1 MTNNLIRN
9 LNSDQIQA
17 VTYKGKHLLVLAGA
31 GSGKTKVLTHRAAWL
46 VNEKVTDAENIIL
59 LTFTNKAA
67 NEMKQRIIS
76 LIGTH
81 PFFAGTFHSFCVKVL
96 RKHGKSIGISP
107 GFIIYDE
114 EDQKEAIKDIL
125 ENLKLSNDSYK
136 PGSIATAISEAK
148 NQMIKP
154 LEYAEFA
161 HGEWQE
167 TIFKIYLE
175 YEKYLKNSNA
185 LDFDDLLIKTVNLFS
200 SDKNALDKWQKQ
212 LTNILVDEWQ
222 DTNKIQYKLIKLL
235 VGEGTNLTAVGDPSQ
250 SIYSWR
256 GADYK
261 NVNYLL
267 NDYPNIK
274 VVNLELNYRST
285 ENILEA
291 ANQII
296 KKNTSHP
303 VLQLRSKRGK
313 GEKITIYC
321 AENELDEAKYI
332 VDQVSQLGKRGI
344 RYSDIAVLYRMNAQS
359 RVLEEALLHAG
370 IPYNLIG
377 AIRFYSRK
385 EIKDI
390 LSYLRI
396 FANGKDNVSQKRAEK
411 LGKRSYQNFLKYK
424 NQILDKI
431 DELQTI
437 EILDGIISAT
447 NYLSKFKRNTED
459 NIQRLENIK
468 ELRSVA
474 NQFPNIYEFLETVA
488 LVETRQ
494 DQNLFSENYTEG
506 KVNLMTIHSAKGL
519 EFSVVFIVGMEE
531 GIFPHLRSI
540 FDSAG
545 IEEERRLAYVAITR
559 AKEKLYLSYASKRL
573 FFGQKQSNPP
583 SRFIMDIPENLLET
597 KIVKKYDNYYLEEYK
612 RERIS
617 DDYDF

>member
-1 MTNNLIRN
+1 MTNNLIKN
-9 LNSDQIQA
+9 LNSEQVQA

-46 VNEKVTDAENIIL
+46 ISEKLADAENIIL

-67 NEMKQRIIS
+67 NEMKQRIIY
-76 LIGTH
+76 LTGTH

-96 RKHGKSIGISP
+96 RKHGKLIGISP
-107 GFIIYDE
+107 NFIIYDE

-136 PGSIATAISEAK
+136 TASIVTAISESK
-148 NQMIKP
+148 NQMIRP

-161 HGEWQE
+161 YGEWQE
-167 TIFKIYLE
+167 TIFKVYLE

-200 SDKNALDKWQKQ
+200 SDKNALNKWQKQ

-235 VGEGTNLTAVGDPSQ
+235 VGESTNLTAVGDPSQ

-303 VLQLRSKRGK
+303 VLQLRSKKGK

-332 VDQVSQLGKRGI
+332 VDQVSQFGKQGI
-344 RYSDIAVLYRMNAQS
+344 RYSDIAILYRTNAQS

-377 AIRFYSRK
+377 GIRFYSRK

-390 LSYLRI
+390 LSYLRLL
-396 FANGKDNVSQKRAEK
+396 ANEKDNVSQKRAEK
-411 LGKRSYQNFLKYK
+411 LGKRSYQNFLNYK

-459 NIQRLENIK
+459 HVQRLENIK

-474 NQFPNIYEFLETVA
+474 NQFPNIYEFLETVS

-494 DQNLFSENYTEG
+494 DKNIFSENYTEG

-531 GIFPHLRSI
+531 GIFPHSRSI
-540 FDSAG
+540 FDSGG

-559 AKEKLYLSYASKRL
+559 AKERLYLSYASKRL
-573 FFGQKQSNPP
+573 LFGQKQSNPP

-597 KIVKKYDNYYLEEYK
+597 KIVKKYDSYYLEEYK
-612 RERIS
+612 RKRIS

>member
-1 MTNNLIRN
+1 MTNNLIKN
-9 LNSDQIQA
+9 LNSEQVQA

-46 VNEKVTDAENIIL
+46 ISEKLADAENIIL

-67 NEMKQRIIS
+67 NEMKQRIIY
-76 LIGTH
+76 LTGTH

-96 RKHGKSIGISP
+96 RKHGKLIGISP
-107 GFIIYDE
+107 NFIIYDE

-136 PGSIATAISEAK
+136 PASIVTAISESK
-148 NQMIKP
+148 NQMIRP

-161 HGEWQE
+161 YGEWQE
-167 TIFKIYLE
+167 TLFKVYLE

-200 SDKNALDKWQKQ
+200 SDKNALNKWQKQ

-235 VGEGTNLTAVGDPSQ
+235 VGESTNLTAVGDPSQ

-303 VLQLRSKRGK
+303 VLQLRSKKGK

-332 VDQVSQLGKRGI
+332 VDQVSQFGKQGI
-344 RYSDIAVLYRMNAQS
+344 RYSDIAILYRTNTQS

-377 AIRFYSRK
+377 GIRFYSRK

-390 LSYLRI
+390 LSYLRLL
-396 FANGKDNVSQKRAEK
+396 ANEKDNVSQKRAEK
-411 LGKRSYQNFLKYK
+411 LGKSSYQNFLNYK

-431 DELQTI
+431 NELQTI

-447 NYLSKFKRNTED
+447 NYLSKFKRNAED
-459 NIQRLENIK
+459 HVQRLENIK

-474 NQFPNIYEFLETVA
+474 NQFPNIYEFLETVS

-494 DQNLFSENYTEG
+494 DKNIFSENYTKG

-531 GIFPHLRSI
+531 GIFPHSRSI
-540 FDSAG
+540 FDSGG

-559 AKEKLYLSYASKRL
+559 AKERLYLSYASKRL
-573 FFGQKQSNPP
+573 LFGQKQSNPP

-612 RERIS
+612 S